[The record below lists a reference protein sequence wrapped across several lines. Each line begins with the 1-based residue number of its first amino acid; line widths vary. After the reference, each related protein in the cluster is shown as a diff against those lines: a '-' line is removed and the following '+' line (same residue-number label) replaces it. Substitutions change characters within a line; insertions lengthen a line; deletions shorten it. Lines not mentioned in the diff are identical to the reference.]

1 MNRNSKTRSFK
12 FFIAELLILILGIS
26 ASFLLNEWRLN
37 QEEKNQERDL
47 LESFKANLVTDS
59 TLIYGGIKTLNIQ
72 IERGGKVL
80 ANNSGVYSDSLNF
93 QVLSL
98 LNYIPFRSN
107 DITYEEMKSVGSSS
121 IIHSDTLRA
130 QLIGIYENGYE
141 LLNNWVDVDGDH
153 IRNKLIPYVEE
164 NFPFAPNFNYYV
176 TSAETKRKLM
186 KAIQADEF
194 KHLVQFGLSYKTNTK
209 AIFELMLAEIRETI
223 GLIDAELESD

>member
-1 MNRNSKTRSFK
+1 M
-12 FFIAELLILILGIS
+12 
-26 ASFLLNEWRLN
+26 
-37 QEEKNQERDL
+37 
-47 LESFKANLVTDS
+47 LESFKANLITDS
-59 TLIYGGIKTLNIQ
+59 TLIYGGIKTLNTQ

-121 IIHSDTLRA
+121 IIYSDTLRA

-176 TSAETKRKLM
+176 TNAETKRKLM

-223 GLIDAELESD
+223 ELIDAELDSN